1 MNHPSDEML
10 QRELESI
17 TSASSQ
23 CDLSGETAKLR
34 EGWSVLA
41 RSLESPKF
49 KPEFDEAAFAAKLR
63 RELLPDSRVTPRS
76 AGGNRSYALTLV
88 AATLAG
94 GTLAI
99 ALIALVAVAVNR
111 FSVGSNDVVD
121 KNLPNHQAVPS
132 AAGGVSDP
140 SELAAN
146 PSTHENSTSP
156 PEPES
161 APASWGWSDPLDD
174 EITVASAQI
183 QQLQQRTPRLDQSL
197 STLDRQMRELSAD
210 LQDGAL

>member
-10 QRELESI
+10 QRELENA
-17 TSASSQ
+17 TSASAQ
-23 CDLSGETAKLR
+23 RQGNLSGETAKLR
-34 EGWSVLA
+34 EGWNVLA

-49 KPEFDEAAFAAKLR
+49 KSEFDEAAFAAKLR
-63 RELLPDSRVTPRS
+63 RELLADFPVTPRS
-76 AGGNRSYALTLV
+76 AGGSRSYAWTFV

-99 ALIALVAVAVNR
+99 ALIALAISR
-111 FSVGSNDVVD
+111 FSVGSPDVVD
-121 KNLPNHQAVPS
+121 KTQPGNRAVPS

-140 SELAAN
+140 REVVKA

-156 PEPES
+156 GEPES

-183 QQLQQRTPRLDQSL
+183 QQLQQQTPRLDQSL